1 MPKTRSGALYGRF
14 ERSSSPETTDGLTIY
29 LVSDAVADA
38 DRFRAGDPKRVA
50 FFVLHLVGFVAHLS
64 GWCLVLAEAELG
76 ARLQLWRMQAEHVTD
91 FIGGSFVQMRVM
103 PDLELQP
110 AWIAFAWFMC
120 SFLFHALV
128 LVSWLCG
135 TIDYWYF
142 AGIRR
147 CTGAWRWAEYT
158 VSASIMLLGA
168 SALLGTR
175 ELRVVI
181 ASTVSMGTTMFF
193 GYLTEVNSQR
203 HICCNGTRWDA
214 SLFECN
220 RKVLERFLP
229 HIMGYVPFVLSWW
242 LALDSYY
249 LATDAFTASGA
260 IVEDAGEAL
269 WAGFGLFMLFGS
281 VQFVLLARHDG
292 PEWYWLGE
300 MTYVVLSV
308 AAKFTMA
315 LILLYRGLTPE
326 RIAQAKTVDV
336 VPACM

>member
-1 MPKTRSGALYGRF
+1 MPQTRSGALYGRF
-14 ERSSSPETTDGLTIY
+14 ERSPSEANDGGLTIFV
-29 LVSDAVADA
+29 VSDSIADA
-38 DRFRAGDPKRVA
+38 DLFKEGDPRRTA
-50 FFVLHLVGFVAHLS
+50 FLVLHVLGFVAHLV
-64 GWCLVLAEAELG
+64 GWVLVLAQAEMDAYLT
-76 ARLQLWRMQAEHVTD
+76 LWRMQAEFVTD
-91 FIGGSFVQMRVM
+91 FMGGSFVQMKVV
-103 PDLELQP
+103 PDIGLRP

-128 LVSWLCG
+128 LASWACG
-135 TIDYWYF
+135 NIDDWYF

-147 CTGAWRWAEYT
+147 CTGAWRWAEYSA
-158 VSASIMLLGA
+158 SASIMLLGA

-175 ELRVVI
+175 ELRVVV

-220 RKVLERFLP
+220 RKVFERFLP
-229 HIMGYVPFVLSWW
+229 HLMGYVPFVLSWW

-249 LATDAFTASGA
+249 LATDAYTASGA

-269 WAGFGLFMLFGS
+269 WAGFGLFLLFGL
-281 VQFVLLARHDG
+281 VQFLLLVRHDG

-326 RIAQAKTVDV
+326 RIAQAQSVDV
-336 VPACM
+336 IAAGM